1 MIIRILMNNQVL
13 VQNQSL
19 PTELGFVLD
28 ISSFPVLLYIDVLF
42 QERLIISTN
51 SDIPNI
57 GLNINLG
64 ENN

>member
-1 MIIRILMNNQVL
+1 MNNQVL

-57 GLNINLG
+57 GLNINFG